1 MKRILKYM
9 LATVSLTAGIL
20 LSGCNVHEWPK
31 LEYGEVP
38 FVLNLDFDT
47 ALPLYRTVNY
57 TRGEGIS
64 RVSPSDCDIRY
75 IVSVY
80 RAGET
85 SGSRSEC
92 RRYVFTKP
100 YSEDLDYTATIA
112 LDEGDWEIYAWAD
125 YVDAGSRSDKYY
137 DTSDF
142 GNIVYSDKNNYG
154 GSNDCNDAFRGSV
167 SVTVIHPDRFLES
180 EPLPSYEATVPMIRP
195 LGRFEFI
202 ATDVDAFLTRVAA
215 VRSQSANAS
224 EASDTRGIDVSEFRA
239 IFRYNAFMPSTFNIF
254 TNLPSDSW
262 TGMWF
267 DSRMELRNDGEML
280 LGFDYVLVN
289 DSDGTVMN
297 LDVEIYDTDG
307 TLLSVTRGVEVPIV
321 RSKLTIVK
329 GEFLTSTGSG
339 GVTVNPDFD
348 GPDYNLE
355 IQ

>member
-1 MKRILKYM
+1 MKRILKY
-9 LATVSLTAGIL
+9 LYATVALTTGVM
-20 LSGCNVHEWPK
+20 LSGCSVHEWPE

-38 FVLNLDFDT
+38 FVLKLDFNT
-47 ALPLYRTVNY
+47 ELPLYRTVTY
-57 TRGEGIS
+57 TRSEEIS
-64 RVSPSDCDIRY
+64 RISPSDCDIRY

-85 SGSRSEC
+85 RNTRSAD

-100 YSEDLDYTATIA
+100 YSANMDHTVTIA

-125 YVDAGSRSDKYY
+125 YVDAGSSSDKYY
-137 DTSDF
+137 NTSDF
-142 GNIVYSDKNNYG
+142 GNIFYSDKEHYG
-154 GSNDCNDAFRGSV
+154 GSNDCNDAFRGST
-167 SVTVIHPDRFLES
+167 SATVIHPDRFLEN
-180 EPLPSYEATVPMIRP
+180 ETLPSYEATVPMMRP

-202 ATDVDAFLTRVAA
+202 ATDVNAFLTRVAA
-215 VRSQSANAS
+215 VRSQSA
-224 EASDTRGIDVSEFRA
+224 EASGTADTHSIDVSEFRVV
-239 IFRYNAFMPSTFNIF
+239 FRYNAFMPSAFNIF
-254 TNLPSDSW
+254 TGLPSDSW

-267 DSRMELRNDGEML
+267 DSSMAFRNEGEIL

-289 DSDGTVMN
+289 DSDGTLMN

-339 GVTVNPDFD
+339 GVTVNPDFE

>member
-1 MKRILKYM
+1 MKPMLKYM
-9 LATVSLTAGIL
+9 LATVSLTAGVL
-20 LSGCNVHEWPK
+20 LSGCNVHEWPE

-47 ALPLYRTVNY
+47 ALPLYRTVTY

-64 RVSPSDCDIRY
+64 RVSPADCDIRY

-85 SGSRSEC
+85 RST
-92 RRYVFTKP
+92 RSADLRYVFTRP
-100 YSEDLDYTATIA
+100 YSEDLDYTVTIA

-125 YVDAGSRSDKYY
+125 YVDAGSSSDKYY

-142 GNIVYSDKNNYG
+142 GNIVYSDKDNYG
-154 GSNDCNDAFRGSV
+154 GSNDCNDAFRGST
-167 SVTVIHPDRFLES
+167 SVTVIHPDRFLEN
-180 EPLPSYEATVPMIRP
+180 ETLPSYEATVPMMRP

-202 ATDVDAFLTRVAA
+202 ATDIDAFLNRVAA
-215 VRSQSANAS
+215 VRSQTTKAAGP
-224 EASDTRGIDVSEFRA
+224 SDTRSIDVSEFRA
-239 IFRYNAFMPSTFNIF
+239 VFRYNAFMPSTFNIF
-254 TNLPSDSW
+254 TDLPSDSW

-267 DSRMELRNDGEML
+267 DSGMALRNEDEML

-297 LDVEIYDTDG
+297 LDVEIYDADG

-339 GVTVNPDFD
+339 GVTVNPEFE